1 MKASNQS
8 KRETKSGRIR
18 SLMSQLGF
26 TIGAQA
32 TAHANTVSE
41 EKQRSSSNIS
51 DLFYIEKEGPD
62 LLFLGP
68 TTECICGNNVFH
80 ALIWF
85 GEDREIG
92 GWFTEMSCAF
102 CGALL
107 RGATPIDHEVPS
119 D

>member
-1 MKASNQS
+1 MNIT
-8 KRETKSGRIR
+8 R
-18 SLMSQLGF
+18 
-26 TIGAQA
+26 GARD
-32 TAHANTVSE
+32 TAHASTVSE
-41 EKQRSSSNIS
+41 RKPSSSSNIS
-51 DLFYIEKEGPD
+51 ELLYAEKEGPD
-62 LLFLGP
+62 LLFMGP
-68 TTECICGNNVFH
+68 TTECICENNVFH

-107 RGATPIDHEVPS
+107 RGATPVDEGVNH